1 MMKKYEILLNE
12 LDRCE
17 FVFDDQYTGALADY
31 TYNGITYEQSSY
43 TYCQVLEA
51 MYNDFLSEWSALS
64 ETERMSAIGK
74 IKLIISKRYSYGDF
88 YFDIPS
94 SDSIDAM
101 TYDSGVSKQ
110 SIEIA
115 RFLHDMVG
123 LQKFLIH
130 RVVDFLE
137 IPLEKDVL
145 YPDSVEVIEEQNSI
159 DNIDIETSDALITK
173 TVYQAL
179 HEKYGDTMSAKQLT
193 EYFKVGE
200 RTIFEWER
208 KGYITN
214 ISTKSYETT
223 SAGHKK
229 RGEEKRYLTSD
240 IAKSIEMQR
249 KFSRL

>member
-1 MMKKYEILLNE
+1 MKKYEILLNE

-17 FVFDDQYTGALADY
+17 FVFDNQYTGALADY

-88 YFDIPS
+88 YFDVPS

-101 TYDSGVSKQ
+101 TNDSGVPKQ
-110 SIEIA
+110 SVEIA
-115 RFLHDMVG
+115 RFVHDMADQ
-123 LQKFLIH
+123 QKFYIL
-130 RVVDFLE
+130 RVMQFLGIQLDKE
-137 IPLEKDVL
+137 ELHLVL
-145 YPDSVEVIEEQNSI
+145 GKAEEEQNISDIVEEETTESLI
-159 DNIDIETSDALITK
+159 DK
-173 TVYQAL
+173 TVYQTL
-179 HEKYGDTMSAKQLT
+179 HQLYGETMSSKQLADF
-193 EYFKVGE
+193 FKVSV

-223 SAGHKK
+223 SSGHKK

-240 IAKSIEMQR
+240 IAKSVEMQR
-249 KFSRL
+249 MFSRL

>member
-1 MMKKYEILLNE
+1 MKKYEILLNE

-159 DNIDIETSDALITK
+159 DNIDIEISDTLTTK

-179 HEKYGDTMSAKQLT
+179 HEKYGDTMSVKQLA
-193 EYFKVGE
+193 EYFKVGK

-240 IAKSIEMQR
+240 IAKSIEIQR
-249 KFSRL
+249 RFSRL

>member
-1 MMKKYEILLNE
+1 MKKYEILLNE

-17 FVFDDQYTGALADY
+17 FVFDDQYTGTLADY
-31 TYNGITYEQSSY
+31 SYNGITYEQASY

-51 MYNDFLSEWSALS
+51 MYNDFLSEWSTLS
-64 ETERMSAIGK
+64 EIERMSAVGK

-88 YFDIPS
+88 YFDVPS

-101 TYDSGVSKQ
+101 TNDSRVSKQ

-115 RFLHDMVG
+115 RFLHDMTEQ
-123 LQKFLIH
+123 QKFFIH
-130 RVVDFLE
+130 RVIDFLD
-137 IPLEKDVL
+137 IPLENEVL
-145 YPDSVEVIEEQNSI
+145 YADSVEIVDEQNYT
-159 DNIDIETSDALITK
+159 DNIDDGTSDALMAK
-173 TVYQAL
+173 TVYQVL
-179 HEKYGDTMSAKQLT
+179 YEKYGDTMSVKQLA

-200 RTIFEWER
+200 RTIFDWER

>member
-1 MMKKYEILLNE
+1 MKKYEILLNE

-159 DNIDIETSDALITK
+159 DNIDIEISDTLTTK

-179 HEKYGDTMSAKQLT
+179 HEKYGDTMSVKQLA
-193 EYFKVGE
+193 EYFKVGK

-223 SAGHKK
+223 SAGHKN
-229 RGEEKRYLTSD
+229 
-240 IAKSIEMQR
+240 
-249 KFSRL
+249 